1 MTSLAREAFVR
12 LDKRIFLL
20 DPESTIQE
28 LEELE
33 DYKSLESII
42 QSEAMDDFPGI
53 KKYYK
58 FLNTKQK
65 MHAGANLNDFSLSG
79 VDLGFNMQFVSI
91 LFKK

>member
-1 MTSLAREAFVR
+1 
-12 LDKRIFLL
+12 
-20 DPESTIQE
+20 
-28 LEELE
+28 
-33 DYKSLESII
+33 
-42 QSEAMDDFPGI
+42 MDDFPGI